1 MLPENVD
8 EKNCGSGEKILLNG
22 KRKTQEYGKIAGVSQ
37 KKKTAKDKENQE
49 VKEKSGQ

>member
-37 KKKTAKDKENQE
+37 KKKKLQRTKRIK
-49 VKEKSGQ
+49 K